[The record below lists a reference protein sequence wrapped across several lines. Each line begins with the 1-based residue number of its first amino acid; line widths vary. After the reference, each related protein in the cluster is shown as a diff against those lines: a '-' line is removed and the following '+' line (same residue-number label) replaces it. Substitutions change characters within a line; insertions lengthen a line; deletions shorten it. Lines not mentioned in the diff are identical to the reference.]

1 MMTEEEGTSYI
12 EILVECPFCAAYVPD
27 DFECLK
33 CGHEIFESVEDDSVK
48 YVCSSC
54 GMEVEFDQLEC
65 PNCGSSFE

>member
-1 MMTEEEGTSYI
+1 MTEEESGYI

-33 CGHEIFESVEDDSVK
+33 CGHEIFETSDQDTEK

-54 GMEVEFDQLEC
+54 GIEVEFDLSEC
-65 PNCGSSFE
+65 PNCEVLFE